1 MGGMMM
7 ARGSMA
13 TGSTA
18 TVTGGTTM
26 DGTTMDGTTMARGRK
41 RQQHHNHQRT
51 NRSTIVR
58 TFTSPDT
65 WTYLN
70 LSTVFEI

>member
-1 MGGMMM
+1 M
-7 ARGSMA
+7 
-13 TGSTA
+13 
-18 TVTGGTTM
+18 GGTTT
-26 DGTTMDGTTMARGRK
+26 GGRTMARGGK
-41 RQQHHNHQRT
+41 RQQHHHHQRT

-70 LSTVFEI
+70 LSTVFEF